1 VHGELCQDGRGVTRL
16 YQLEEEAVPSDV
28 LFQTLVIVLPSVEVP
43 RHTKQ

>member
-1 VHGELCQDGRGVTRL
+1 
-16 YQLEEEAVPSDV
+16 VPSDV